1 MYDYSNTLLLLYVL
15 TTLV

>member
-1 MYDYSNTLLLLYVL
+1 MYDCSKILLLLYVL